1 MIRNMKLTSPTF
13 ARNTDLTH
21 CCVEIKMRKGRL
33 DMKKILC
40 GIAIVGVV
48 CQSIPAWAGA
58 GTEGASFL
66 DIPVG
71 AGPAALGSAYT
82 ALATNAYAPVW
93 NPAGLGMLS
102 GNEMAGQHVTYLES
116 MHYEF
121 LSFVHPFDKSREG
134 DTHRGIG
141 ASIQYLGSGDITR
154 TDIDSS
160 GNFNPATTGSFS
172 SYFASYNL

>member
-13 ARNTDLTH
+13 ARNTNLQH
-21 CCVEIKMRKGRL
+21 LGQEKQMRKGRL

-71 AGPAALGSAYT
+71 AGPAALGSA
-82 ALATNAYAPVW
+82 
-93 NPAGLGMLS
+93 
-102 GNEMAGQHVTYLES
+102 
-116 MHYEF
+116 
-121 LSFVHPFDKSREG
+121 
-134 DTHRGIG
+134 
-141 ASIQYLGSGDITR
+141 
-154 TDIDSS
+154 
-160 GNFNPATTGSFS
+160 
-172 SYFASYNL
+172 